1 MESRPARRRG
11 PGLLGLLLLPW
22 TLPLAG
28 GQSVIHIG
36 PPIVVSLANEPV
48 SFGCRITHPYAP
60 ELQDVRVHYYRV
72 DLQGHRSSEKWTG
85 CQLNPGKENQ
95 TSTQE
100 CRVTLKLPN
109 SSATGTYYCS
119 ISWAG
124 SRVKGNGTFILVR
137 DMGYREPPQ
146 DPQKLL
152 LCSFTGL
159 LTVLSIV
166 GTALLL
172 WKKKQMQ
179 APRKHPAQKC
189 PAPSTASGQEQPPA
203 ESIYTV
209 SLSASLGPDSG
220 SGCLTWSLTS
230 CVTFLS
236 LSSSSVNWG
245 QEFLPGG
252 VSMKVN

>member
-72 DLQGHRSSEKWTG
+72 DLQGHRSSEKQTG

-172 WKKKQMQ
+172 WKKALQRRETEVYSCIQ
-179 APRKHPAQKC
+179 NEASSAPFTQGHL
-189 PAPSTASGQEQPPA
+189 SQEK
-203 ESIYTV
+203 
-209 SLSASLGPDSG
+209 LHRFKDDS
-220 SGCLTWSLTS
+220 
-230 CVTFLS
+230 
-236 LSSSSVNWG
+236 
-245 QEFLPGG
+245 EFNMVYENL
-252 VSMKVN
+252 

>member
-203 ESIYTV
+203 ESIYTALQRRETEV
-209 SLSASLGPDSG
+209 YSCIQNEASSAPFTQGHLSQEKLHRFKDDS
-220 SGCLTWSLTS
+220 
-230 CVTFLS
+230 
-236 LSSSSVNWG
+236 
-245 QEFLPGG
+245 EFNMVYENL
-252 VSMKVN
+252 

>member
-1 MESRPARRRG
+1 M
-11 PGLLGLLLLPW
+11 
-22 TLPLAG
+22 
-28 GQSVIHIG
+28 IHSG

-72 DLQGHRSSEKWTG
+72 DLQGHRSSEKQTG

-137 DMGYREPPQ
+137 GEASSVPPPQ
-146 DPQKLL
+146 LKGPEVSCSRVWGIGSTVGDVCLIFQLWRNRTEHPQEAPGHAGVPRRPP
-152 LCSFTGL
+152 LCGKAH
-159 LTVLSIV
+159 LS
-166 GTALLL
+166 G
-172 WKKKQMQ
+172 
-179 APRKHPAQKC
+179 
-189 PAPSTASGQEQPPA
+189 SASGH
-203 ESIYTV
+203 
-209 SLSASLGPDSG
+209 L
-220 SGCLTWSLTS
+220 
-230 CVTFLS
+230 
-236 LSSSSVNWG
+236 
-245 QEFLPGG
+245 
-252 VSMKVN
+252 